1 MSDDEQ
7 QYDDEPRG
15 YGDEEEE
22 PRQDYDEPAE
32 EEEEP
37 RQEYD
42 EPAPDE
48 EEPQDDYRQE
58 DQPEEE
64 PEPEPEP
71 EEEPQEEAKAEPPAK
86 AAYKMPAKAQVQHEA
101 PEDDGAALSVD
112 DLWKVMSK
120 DNPPYNWYVCSVV
133 VEGKNPSLKPFKRG
147 SGGLQEV
154 RNVLTSNTTQILL
167 GLLRVNSNDKGGSTR
182 AKFVYIRF
190 VGKSVP
196 VMQKAKLTPQLG
208 KFSESF
214 PVKHLTLDLDDDLTA
229 FSIEGLTKEFLRVGG
244 AHKPDSY
251 SYGPNQ
257 VYDVK

>member
-7 QYDDEPRG
+7 PYDDEPRG
-15 YGDEEEE
+15 YGDEDEE
-22 PRQDYDEPAE
+22 PRQNYDEPAE
-32 EEEEP
+32 DDDEP
-37 RQEYD
+37 RQGYD
-42 EPAPDE
+42 EPAPQEDEPQDYREEPE
-48 EEPQDDYRQE
+48 EEPQ
-58 DQPEEE
+58 PE

-71 EEEPQEEAKAEPPAK
+71 EPQEEAKAEPPK
-86 AAYKMPAKAQVQHEA
+86 HYKLPSQQKVQQQA

-112 DLWKVMSK
+112 ELWKILSK
-120 DNPPYNWYVCSVV
+120 DNPPFNWYVCSVV
-133 VEGKNPSLKPFKRG
+133 VEGKSPSLKPFKRG

-154 RNVLTSNTTQILL
+154 RNVLTSNSTQILL

-190 VGKSVP
+190 VGKNVP

-214 PVKHLTLDLDDDLTA
+214 PVKHLTLDLDDDLTG
-229 FSIEGLTKEFLRVGG
+229 FSIEGVTKEFLRVGG

-257 VYDVK
+257 LYNVK